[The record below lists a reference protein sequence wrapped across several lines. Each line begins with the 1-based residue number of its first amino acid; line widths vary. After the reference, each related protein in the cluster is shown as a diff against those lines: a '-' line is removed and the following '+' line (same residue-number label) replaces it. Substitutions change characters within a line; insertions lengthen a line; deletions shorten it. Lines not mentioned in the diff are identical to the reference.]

1 MKKILWVLLAL
12 CLCACG
18 AENKPKISLVG
29 TDITGADFA
38 KDFNLLDHHGEK
50 RQLKDYLGKTVVM
63 FFGYTH
69 CPDVCPTTMADM
81 ANAMKLLG
89 DQANKVQVIFITLDP
104 ERDTQEVL
112 AKYVPSFDKRFVG
125 LYGNSAQIAETAK
138 TYKVFSEKQVE
149 TGKSGYT
156 IDHSAGSY
164 VYDKN
169 GKIRIYFK
177 YGQKP
182 NEIASDLKQIM

>member
-12 CLCACG
+12 LLCACG
-18 AENKPKISLVG
+18 PESKPKVALVG

-50 RQLKDYLGKTVVM
+50 RQLKDYLGKTVVL

-89 DQANKVQVIFITLDP
+89 EEANKVQVIFITLDP

-125 LYGNSAQIAETAK
+125 LYGSAAQIAETAK

-149 TGKSGYT
+149 AGKSGYT

-164 VYDKN
+164 VYDKE

>member
-1 MKKILWVLLAL
+1 MKKILWVILVMLLS
-12 CLCACG
+12 ACG
-18 AENKPKISLVG
+18 ADKKPNIPLVG
-29 TDITGADFA
+29 TDINGADLA
-38 KDFNLLDHHGEK
+38 KDFSLLDHHGQK

-81 ANAMKLLG
+81 AKAMKLLG
-89 DQANKVQVIFITLDP
+89 EQAKQVQVIFITLDP
-104 ERDTQEVL
+104 ERDTQDVL
-112 AKYVPSFDKRFVG
+112 AKYVPSFDERFVG
-125 LYGNSAQIAETAK
+125 LYGNAAEIAETAK
-138 TYKVFSEKQVE
+138 TYKVFYEKQLE
-149 TGKSGYT
+149 AGKSGYT

-164 VYDKN
+164 VYDKT

-182 NEIASDLKQIM
+182 NEIASDLNQIM

>member
-1 MKKILWVLLAL
+1 MKKIVWL
-12 CLCACG
+12 CLVLMLVACD
-18 AENKPKISLVG
+18 ANKQQAPVFVG

-38 KDFNLLDHHGEK
+38 KDFDLLDSRGVKH
-50 RQLKDYLGKTVVM
+50 QLKDYRGKLVVV

-81 ANAMKLLG
+81 AKAMKLLG
-89 DQANKVQVIFITLDP
+89 EQANQVQVIFITLDP
-104 ERDTQEVL
+104 ERDTPEVL
-112 AKYVPSFDKRFVG
+112 AKYLPSFDQRFVG
-125 LYGNSAQIAETAK
+125 LYGNAAQTAETAE
-138 TYKVFSEKQVE
+138 TYKVFYSKQVVV
-149 TGKSGYT
+149 GKSGYT

-164 VYDKN
+164 VYDKQ

>member
-1 MKKILWVLLAL
+1 MPFI
-12 CLCACG
+12 
-18 AENKPKISLVG
+18 G

-38 KDFNLLDHHGEK
+38 KDFNLTDQYGKK
-50 RQLKDYLGKTVVM
+50 RHLRDYLGKTVVM

-81 ANAMKLLG
+81 AKTMKLLG
-89 DQANKVQVIFITLDP
+89 EQANNVQVIFITLDP
-104 ERDTQEVL
+104 ERDKQEVL
-112 AKYVPSFDKRFVG
+112 AKYVPSFDERFVG
-125 LYGNSAQIAETAK
+125 LYGSASEIAETAK
-138 TYKVFSEKQVE
+138 TYKVFYQKQLNS
-149 TGKSGYT
+149 GKSGYT

-164 VYDKN
+164 VYDKT

-182 NEIASDLKQIM
+182 NEMASDLKQIM

>member
-1 MKKILWVLLAL
+1 MKKILWVVLAL

-18 AENKPKISLVG
+18 ADNKPKATLVG
-29 TDITGADFA
+29 TDITGADFG

-50 RQLKDYLGKTVVM
+50 RQLKDYLGKTVVL

-89 DQANKVQVIFITLDP
+89 EEANKVQVIFITLDP

-125 LYGNSAQIAETAK
+125 LYGNAAQIAETAK

-149 TGKSGYT
+149 AGKSGYT
-156 IDHSAGSY
+156 IDHSAGSF
-164 VYDKN
+164 VYDKE

>member
-1 MKKILWVLLAL
+1 MKKILWMVLAL

-18 AENKPKISLVG
+18 ADSKPKATLVG

-50 RQLKDYLGKTVVM
+50 RQLKDYLGKTVVL

-89 DQANKVQVIFITLDP
+89 EEANKVQVIFITLDP

-125 LYGNSAQIAETAK
+125 LYGNAAQIAETAK

-149 TGKSGYT
+149 AGKSGYT
-156 IDHSAGSY
+156 IDHSAGSF
-164 VYDKN
+164 VYDKE